1 MSFPALKGLTPIR
14 IPHSMRL
21 AESIGHI
28 EEVAAAMFKD
38 GFDVEGTSLKTVIAD
53 LQWQYEE
60 LLEKE
65 LLAEWPTA
73 PRRAARASIRAHS

>member
-1 MSFPALKGLTPIR
+1 
-14 IPHSMRL
+14 
-21 AESIGHI
+21 
-28 EEVAAAMFKD
+28 MFKD